1 MRRIAT
7 DRHGN
12 AVLSLGLSLLGIGKN
27 VLGWLTAGV
36 KYLMAAW
43 YRIVIALLLAACL
56 WLYVGKSSETKRADK
71 FKRMAESEMSLR
83 IANEVA
89 YKDAQKV
96 AAEIHKRKIAD
107 YEERERNHAIT
118 TDKTI
123 RNNVNLALAG
133 LRARQATERLAGR
146 SRNAQAPTSAS
157 DTNGSGG
164 VSIVDAGN
172 AGNEDDVR
180 ICTENT
186 VKLIGA
192 REYLLT
198 LPE

>member
-1 MRRIAT
+1 M
-7 DRHGN
+7 
-12 AVLSLGLSLLGIGKN
+12 LSLGLSLLGIGKN
-27 VLGWLTAGV
+27 LLGWLTAGA
-36 KYLMAAW
+36 KWLFAAW
-43 YRIVIALLLAACL
+43 YRLAIAALLAACI
-56 WLYVGKSSETKRADK
+56 WLYVGKSSALASAAKWKRTAEVE
-71 FKRMAESEMSLR
+71 MALR
-83 IANEVA
+83 ISNEVA
-89 YKDAQKV
+89 YKNAQAIAADMNRRQV
-96 AAEIHKRKIAD
+96 AE

-133 LRARQATERLAGR
+133 LRARQAAERLANRAG
-146 SRNAQAPTSAS
+146 NAETPATAS
-157 DTNGSGG
+157 DTSGAG
-164 VSIVDAGN
+164 GLPVMDAGN
-172 AGNEDDVR
+172 TGNEDDVR

>member
-1 MRRIAT
+1 
-7 DRHGN
+7 
-12 AVLSLGLSLLGIGKN
+12 VLSFGLSLLGIGKN
-27 VLGWLTAGV
+27 LLSWLTAGF
-36 KYLMAAW
+36 KWIFAAW
-43 YRIVIALLLAACL
+43 ERVIIAALLAACL
-56 WLYVGKSSETKRADK
+56 WLYVGKTSETRRADK
-71 FKRMAESEMSLR
+71 EASRAEK
-83 IANEVA
+83 NEKKYKAEAAAHVATKVA
-89 YKDAQKV
+89 YRKAQEIAADMYRRKV
-96 AAEIHKRKIAD
+96 AE

-133 LRARQATERLAGR
+133 LRARQAAQGLAGR
-146 SRNAQAPTSAS
+146 AGNAQAPTAAS
-157 DTNGSGG
+157 DTNGAGG

>member
-1 MRRIAT
+1 M
-7 DRHGN
+7 
-12 AVLSLGLSLLGIGKN
+12 LSLGLNLLGIGKH
-27 VLGWLTAGV
+27 VLGWVSGAFKWLFAKWYRVALLVSLTAF
-36 KYLMAAW
+36 
-43 YRIVIALLLAACL
+43 L
-56 WLYVGKSSETKRADK
+56 WAFTGWTFADRRADK
-71 FKRMAESEMSLR
+71 NEAKYKAEAAAH
-83 IANEVA
+83 IGTKVA
-89 YKDAQKV
+89 YKNAQAIAADMYRRKV
-96 AAEIHKRKIAD
+96 AE

-133 LRARQATERLAGR
+133 LRARQAAQSAAGR
-146 SRNAQAPTSAS
+146 AGTTQAPTPAS
-157 DTNGSGG
+157 DTSGTGG